1 MPEHIWEGERVEW
14 MCPLLKRMIEIFFL
28 KCPESIWEILQPLR
42 FLDRRKEAI
51 PECFPTARTNSF
63 SSSPLLVLSPP
74 FQQAF
79 NATAVVRHMRRLQ
92 LGSSLDSSNASVSS
106 NLSLASQKDC
116 AYVAKPEFFSGHLSW
131 IRVGQESWPPTVY
144 HVMF

>member
-1 MPEHIWEGERVEW
+1 VKDLNTLCTFEKNDRNFLSKVSEVLCFTSGFWISESKQYWHVFQLAEIICSPP
-14 MCPLLKRMIEIFFL
+14 PLLLFDL
-28 KCPESIWEILQPLR
+28 L
-42 FLDRRKEAI
+42 
-51 PECFPTARTNSF
+51 PT
-63 SSSPLLVLSPP
+63 

-116 AYVAKPEFFSGHLSW
+116 AYVAKPPFFSGLL
-131 IRVGQESWPPTVY
+131 R
-144 HVMF
+144 